1 MGAMSAPSSQP
12 TPEVI
17 FNAMNAYQRSMT
29 LKGAI
34 DLELFTHIADGATTA
49 AELAKR
55 SSASERGIRILCDY
69 LTIQGFLTKTGQAYG
84 LSPDSAVFLN
94 KKSPAYMGSMA
105 GFLVHEVNLSK
116 YRDVAAVVRNGGALP
131 SPEGHMDPDNP
142 IWVEFARSMAPM
154 AAMGGRNLA
163 PMVTNPGAPAKVLDI
178 AAGHGLYG
186 ISVAQ
191 FNPAA
196 QIVAVDWKNVLAVA
210 LENAAKAGVTDRY
223 QAIAGS
229 AFDVDFGSG
238 FDLALLPNFLH
249 HFDASANI
257 ALLKKIRAALKP
269 GGQVATLE
277 FVPNDDRITPA
288 MPAAFSLIMLASTDH
303 GDAYTFREFD
313 QMFRAAGFGESTLQD
328 MPQSPQRLILTK
340 V

>member
-1 MGAMSAPSSQP
+1 MSAPSAQP
-12 TPEVI
+12 SPEVI

-55 SSASERGIRILCDY
+55 SSASERGIWILCDY
-69 LTIQGFLTKTGQAYG
+69 LTIQGFLTKSGQNYG
-84 LSPDSAVFLN
+84 LSPDAAVFLN

-105 GFLVHEVNLSK
+105 GFLVHEVNLAK
-116 YRDVAAVVRNGGALP
+116 YRDIAAVVRHGGSLP

-163 PMVTNPGAPAKVLDI
+163 PLVTKPGTPVKVLDI

-186 ISVAQ
+186 ISVAL

-196 QIVAVDWKNVLAVA
+196 QIVGVDWKNVLAVA
-210 LENAAKAGVTDRY
+210 LENAAKAGVSDRY
-223 QAIAGS
+223 QTIPGS
-229 AFDVDFGSG
+229 AFDVDLGSG
-238 FDLALLPNFLH
+238 YDLVLLPNFLH
-249 HFDASANI
+249 HFSAATNT

-277 FVPNDDRITPA
+277 FVPNDDRITPP
-288 MPAAFSLIMLASTDH
+288 MPAAFSMIMLATTDH
-303 GDAYTFREFD
+303 GDAFTFRELD
-313 QMFRAAGFGESTLQD
+313 QMFRDAGFSESTLQD
-328 MPQSPQRLILTK
+328 MPQSPQRLILSK